1 MNRFGSS
8 AIKTFAFVLAEVTG
22 NQVQVQV
29 GPSSAR
35 TDGQTIFLPDIGIWD
50 ESGFRNL
57 CADAC
62 HEMAHVW
69 FQSNAFQ
76 QSILA
81 DCPPEQRE
89 LMSQTINVIL
99 DVADETRFEKA
110 MPRAEVLF
118 EVSNR
123 AALEKAIECQAMPQ
137 RPPQHASPWQLLA
150 AGIWLV
156 RSKPNSEERKVLR
169 GWRTRV
175 SGMREVIS
183 FLKRARDRRCA
194 GDFQPQRTPSQWQH
208 LRRLVDGLY
217 LIVAKHAAIAHH
229 SQPKHE
235 EPLSDPQGH
244 WRRTVVTA
252 ASDQAQRDAQEG
264 QTETTTDWSHGLE
277 DSSEA
282 TSETYSEAT
291 SETFSRTYADIIAA
305 HLLIAD
311 LLAKRPVGFD
321 QSVYDH
327 VLSPFR
333 QTARRLTSSAIIE
346 VETGLKSGRLS
357 RPSRAF
363 VDGRCFR
370 RTTMGSTPS
379 AAVAV
384 AIDHSYSMLAN
395 LSSFL
400 PVGLALI
407 NSISAIP
414 GVEVGTWRF
423 GTKAERLIQ
432 AEDLRTSRL
441 LGGTAT
447 HLVLAAAREWL
458 NSRPQELRIIVL
470 FTDGEPDD
478 VQAASEQARRLH
490 REHVRLLVG
499 TIGIGRELCARSLP
513 GAIIFN
519 VDPQDAACSL
529 QQAIRRMSLD
539 S

>member
-1 MNRFGSS
+1 MNRFGIS
-8 AIKTFAFVLAEVTG
+8 AIKTFAFALADVTS
-22 NQVQVQV
+22 NQVQVHV
-29 GPSSAR
+29 GPCSAR
-35 TDGQTIFLPDIGIWD
+35 TDGRTIFLPEIGIWD
-50 ESGFRNL
+50 ECGFRNL

-69 FQSNAFQ
+69 FRSNAFQ

-99 DVADETRFEKA
+99 DIADETRFEKA
-110 MPRAEVLF
+110 MPRAAVLF
-118 EVSNR
+118 EVSSR

-137 RPPQHASPWQLLA
+137 RPPLRASPWQLLA

-156 RSKPNSEERKVLR
+156 RSKPSSVERKLLR

-175 SGMREVIS
+175 AGMREVIH

-194 GDFQPQRTPSQWQH
+194 GDFQPQRTPSQWRH
-208 LRRLVDGLY
+208 LRQLVDGLY
-217 LIVAKHAAIAHH
+217 LIVAKHAAITDH
-229 SQPKHE
+229 SQAKHK

-244 WRRTVVTA
+244 WRRVVVTA

-264 QTETTTDWSHGLE
+264 QTETATDWSHGL
-277 DSSEA
+277 DNSSEA
-282 TSETYSEAT
+282 TSETSSE
-291 SETFSRTYADIIAA
+291 TYADIIAA
-305 HLLIAD
+305 HVLIAD
-311 LLAKRPVGFD
+311 LLARRPIRFD

-327 VLSPFR
+327 VLPPFR

-370 RTTMGSTPS
+370 RTTMESTPS
-379 AAVAV
+379 ASVAV

-432 AEDLRTSRL
+432 AEDLRTCRL
-441 LGGTAT
+441 MGGTAT

-458 NSRPQELRIIVL
+458 NSRPQESRIIVL

-478 VQAASEQARRLH
+478 VQAASEQARRLR
-490 REHVRLLVG
+490 REQVQLLVG
-499 TIGIGRELCARSLP
+499 SIGIGRERCARSLP

-519 VDPQDAACSL
+519 VDPKDAACSL